1 MVAPETKQA
10 GDIVGSLNS
19 MAFPQPLLYAALG
32 GYASNTGV
40 PVTPFTALQSAAV
53 YGCTKCISEDIA
65 CLPVQVRRK
74 TADGE
79 GWVIDRQ
86 HPLNRLFRRPNRL
99 MTAFQFWAYLLTAYC
114 LRGNAYAV
122 IERDRNGAP
131 VELIPVTP
139 DRVTVRLSVVDGSPW
154 YLVNA
159 KQIGIGVWVAPED
172 MLHMRNMSVD
182 GYLGLSPIACA
193 QDVIGLSL
201 AAQQHGAILFR
212 QGGQISGVLKH
223 PGRLGKEAADNLAES
238 WRDDSRRR
246 AERPQDR
253 GARRGDDLRKDRDHE
268 RGRAIPA
275 NPAIP
280 GHRYLPDLSGPAAQA
295 RRVRPRDVQQPRTAA
310 AAIHRR
316 LPRAAYRSARRPDE
330 RSAAFRATS
339 ATTWE
344 THFDFTG
351 LLRGDTI
358 RRYQSYQIGLLNGFL
373 SRNEV
378 RASREHEPDPR
389 RRRIPGPAQH
399 RKPARL
405 RTSASISRCRARA
418 SPETARGNHDPI
430 SRLAAI
436 QGAARQARRPRPGH
450 PPHTLLAGVRK
461 DGLRQGR
468 KDRRADPPLYDLDEL
483 RSTEIST

>member
-1 MVAPETKQA
+1 MLVGPSPPPRIEPAIAAGLMVAPETKQA

-65 CLPVQVRRK
+65 CLPVRVRRK

-139 DRVTVRLSVVDGSPW
+139 DRVTVKLSVVDGSPW

-223 PGRLGKEAADNLAES
+223 PGRLSKESTDNLAES
-238 WRDDSRRR
+238 WRNTHTGVQNAHKIAVLEEGMTFEKIAITNEDAQFLQTRQFQVTDICRIYRVPPHKL
-246 AERPQDR
+246 AEF
-253 GARRGDDLRKDRDHE
+253 
-268 RGRAIPA
+268 GRATFNNLEQQQQQYIDDC
-275 NPAIP
+275 
-280 GHRYLPDLSGPAAQA
+280 LGPHTDQLEGLMN
-295 RRVRPRDVQQPRTAA
+295 DQ
-310 AAIHRR
+310 
-316 LPRAAYRSARRPDE
+316 LLFDDE
-330 RSAAFRATS
+330 RDD
-339 ATTWE
+339 WE

-378 RASREHEPDPR
+378 RASENMNP
-389 RRRIPGPAQH
+389 IPG
-399 RKPARL
+399 
-405 RTSASISRCRARA
+405 
-418 SPETARGNHDPI
+418 GNEYRVP
-430 SRLAAI
+430 LNT
-436 QGAARQARRPRPGH
+436 GNP
-450 PPHTLLAGVRK
+450 LAGGSSVGQHVPMPSESEPG
-461 DGLRQGR
+461 DSEGE
-468 KDRRADPPLYDLDEL
+468 P
-483 RSTEIST
+483 